1 MWGLVLLVGAG
12 CLVLIVGWM
21 LPVKHQATVTTTVAG
36 TPQEAYAAVA
46 AVTGWPDWLDGTK
59 NVEMLEAV
67 DGRTRFRQHS
77 TDGPLVLEIV
87 EAQPGLRFV
96 TRIADP
102 GQPFGGSWTFE
113 FSADATGTRVTIT
126 EHGEVYNPLFRFVS
140 RFVFG
145 HDRTIRNFLASLQR
159 YSETP
164 RYRT

>member
-21 LPVKHQATVTTTVAG
+21 LPVKHEATVTTTVAG

-46 AVTGWPDWLDGTK
+46 AVTGWPDWLEGTK
-59 NVEMLEAV
+59 SVEMLESV
-67 DGRTRFRQHS
+67 DSRTRFRQHS

-87 EAQPGLRFV
+87 EAQPGLRLV

-113 FSADATGTRVTIT
+113 FSADAAGARVTIT
-126 EHGEVYNPLFRFVS
+126 EHGEVYNPIFRFVS